1 MKKLSDFEL
10 IDLVAL
16 NRILADA
23 EQVLWGIEDG
33 YHYISDSH
41 MAVKIRISDRNLT
54 SLKALGKRFQG
65 VTPNE
70 GLALR
75 SIKTWKNRYD
85 IGNITLGGIKKFLNE
100 DAEIPVDDTRIMYQT
115 EYGGVIRALY
125 AEDMPSKSY
134 IFLDMALLECINADS
149 VVRAVKAEHTSP
161 VHFERGDEIAAVL
174 PINMHTPAFLVAV
187 N

>member
-16 NRILADA
+16 NRVLEYA

-33 YHYISDSH
+33 YHYISDAH
-41 MAVKIRISDRNLT
+41 MAVRIRVSDRNMT
-54 SLKALGKRFQG
+54 ALKVLVSRFQG
-65 VTPNE
+65 TTPFE

-75 SIKTWKNRYD
+75 SVKVGKSNS
-85 IGNITLGGIKKFLNE
+85 IGTLPMDGIKKFMCE
-100 DAEIPVDDTRIMYQT
+100 DAEIPADDTHIMYQT
-115 EYGGVIRALY
+115 EYGGVLRALY

-134 IFLDMALLECINADS
+134 IFLDMALLECLNADA
-149 VVRAVKAEHTSP
+149 VVRVVKAERTSP
-161 VHFERGDEIAAVL
+161 VHFERGDEIAVVL
-174 PINMHTPAFLVAV
+174 PINMHTPAFMVHL